1 METKILISE
10 FNLLNAKE
18 AKEEYEKKINELNKQ
33 GWTTKASNLTT
44 INNIKYTIYVLME
57 RNLNNEQ

>member
-1 METKILISE
+1 METKILIRE
-10 FNLLNAKE
+10 YNLITAKE
-18 AKEEYEKKINELNKQ
+18 TMEEVEKKINELNKQ

>member
-10 FNLLNAKE
+10 FNILNAKE
-18 AKEEYEKKINELNKQ
+18 AKEEYEKKINELNRE

>member
-18 AKEEYEKKINELNKQ
+18 TKEEYEKKINELNKQ

-44 INNIKYTIYVLME
+44 INNIKYTIYTLME
-57 RNLNNEQ
+57 RNVNNEQ